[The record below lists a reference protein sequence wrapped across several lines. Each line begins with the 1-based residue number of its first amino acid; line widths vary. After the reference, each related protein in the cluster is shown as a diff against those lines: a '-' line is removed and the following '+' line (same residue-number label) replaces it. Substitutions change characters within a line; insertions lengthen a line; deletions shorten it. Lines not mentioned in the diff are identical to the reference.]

1 MNKGKLKNKFFN
13 YNIRQ
18 FKLDLLFG
26 ICAILAVIV
35 DQITKYLV
43 IRYIPL
49 DGQIELIPH
58 FLYLT
63 HIKNSGAAFGI
74 FQGKVNI
81 FIVISMIAI
90 VLIIFLKITLNL
102 NSFTYNLALG
112 FVLGGAAGNLFD
124 RYFVRE
130 VTDFIYVEHF
140 AVFNGAD
147 SFINIGFFILLII
160 IIKNYFRKDNKE
172 KSSN

>member
-1 MNKGKLKNKFFN
+1 MHDRKIKNNFFS
-13 YNIRQ
+13 YSIRQ

-26 ICAILAVIV
+26 ICAIFAIIV

-49 DGQIELIPH
+49 DGQIQLIPN

-74 FQGKVNI
+74 FQGKVNV
-81 FIVISMIAI
+81 FIIVSIIAI
-90 VLIIFLKITLNL
+90 VLIVFLKVTLNL

-112 FVLGGAAGNLFD
+112 FILGGAAGNLFD
-124 RYFVRE
+124 RYFIRE
-130 VTDFIYVEHF
+130 VTDFIYVVHF

-147 SFINIGFFILLII
+147 SFINIGFFILAIVII
-160 IIKNYFRKDNKE
+160 RNYFGKGIKE